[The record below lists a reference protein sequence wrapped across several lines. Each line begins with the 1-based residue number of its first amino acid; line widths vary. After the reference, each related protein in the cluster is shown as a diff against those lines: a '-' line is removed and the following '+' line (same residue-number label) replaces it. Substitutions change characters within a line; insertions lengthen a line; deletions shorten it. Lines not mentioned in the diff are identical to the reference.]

1 MTPPGLCGGE
11 NPGDALSSRVVYRG
25 VRVNSRIVARCT
37 CRILLVF
44 VVAASALAQT
54 PPQYEPQVG
63 QPGKDVVWM
72 PMPDDQLERLLDM
85 AKVTAADSVVESR
98 AR

>member
-1 MTPPGLCGGE
+1 
-11 NPGDALSSRVVYRG
+11 
-25 VRVNSRIVARCT
+25 
-37 CRILLVF
+37 
-44 VVAASALAQT
+44 
-54 PPQYEPQVG
+54 
-63 QPGKDVVWM
+63 M